1 MLARLKQFDRL
12 FLFKLMIPIIN
23 VVSSLATPFFP
34 GFLNPG
40 VIRGILISLFLVWF
54 MVVKYKSNVITI
66 PSLIFAVYLFILC
79 WFSSEQ
85 TTSLYIY
92 NKVVITILMFVVGF
106 QAFNSPDRFFW
117 LLRSVVICLFI
128 LELYF
133 VYSNLTGVGRK
144 TYFDDSIL
152 FGESGVNL
160 TKAMVIFL
168 LVIPIYLRLETNP
181 RISIFVLILFLTGI
195 LIVLLGMKRSAIL
208 AMIFGFLVYVLLTP
222 YKSRLIQFLPVI
234 LVLSLITSPIY
245 LPIIEKRFES
255 RQQLVSMSYKQLQES
270 ETEGRLLEVQFTID
284 EALEAGIDRLLFGFD
299 VFLKKDFKGHKR
311 MLHVDYMNMLGGAG
325 IVGLILFLFVYYKI
339 FQLANRIRK
348 KLVNHLQVNEMFAT
362 ICALIGVQAFLSI
375 GGTMQ
380 GVNLRGYILFLL
392 GGLLSVSIFYFQQR
406 IQKNE
411 VDKF

>member
-12 FLFKLMIPIIN
+12 FLFILMIPIIN

-284 EALEAGIDRLLFGFD
+284 EALEAGIDRLHCWF
-299 VFLKKDFKGHKR
+299 
-311 MLHVDYMNMLGGAG
+311 N
-325 IVGLILFLFVYYKI
+325 
-339 FQLANRIRK
+339 
-348 KLVNHLQVNEMFAT
+348 
-362 ICALIGVQAFLSI
+362 SI
-375 GGTMQ
+375 S
-380 GVNLRGYILFLL
+380 VCLL
-392 GGLLSVSIFYFQQR
+392 
-406 IQKNE
+406 
-411 VDKF
+411 